1 MSIDRL
7 SGEDRL
13 MLATSDAW
21 PQDVAALALLDADG
35 LFDGDG
41 RFRLEVVR
49 EAIGSR
55 LHLVPRFR
63 QVIHV
68 PRSGLGGP
76 LWVDAR
82 RFEIDEHVRELPLE
96 PPAGEAEVL
105 RAAEQLRLT
114 RLDPSRPL
122 WEMWFLTGLPDRQVW
137 LYVRSHHAIADGMAS
152 MAMIGRFFDP
162 GPQAPAEVAPPWTAA
177 PLPSST
183 ALFLDAI
190 RARAKGIAGALSTLG
205 RPLAT
210 LRRVRQVWPATRE
223 LLAERPATATSLNR
237 VIGRDRDFALVR
249 GRLDVV
255 RRVARVHGATV
266 NDVLLA
272 ATAGGV
278 RALFIG
284 RGEPVEGV
292 TVRIFVPV
300 SLRRTLRGEVQG
312 TLIAQMVVPIGLSE
326 ADPVRRLE
334 AIAAETTRRK
344 ERTRATVGSLM
355 RGRLVRKLALMAV
368 IRQRVNV
375 ITASVPGPRRALFFA
390 GAQVLELFPL
400 LALIGNVPL
409 GVGTVSYAGKL
420 GFGIV
425 ADRAAIPDIEVLA
438 AGVGKA
444 LRELE
449 DMASATVEATV
460 PAGVAGGTRP

>member
-7 SGEDRL
+7 TGEDRL
-13 MLATSDAW
+13 MLTTSEAW

-35 LFDGDG
+35 LFDPAG
-41 RFRLEVVR
+41 RFRIEAVR
-49 EAIGSR
+49 DAVERR
-55 LHLVPRFR
+55 LPLVPRFR
-63 QVIHV
+63 QVIHA

-82 RFEIDEHVRELPLE
+82 AFDVAEHVRELPLE
-96 PPAGEAEVL
+96 TPAGEAEVL
-105 RAAEQLRLT
+105 LAVEQIRQT

-137 LYVRSHHAIADGMAS
+137 LFVRIHHSIADGLAAL
-152 MAMIGRFFDP
+152 AMVGRFLDP
-162 GPQAPAEVAPPWTAA
+162 DSDAPLEPPPPWASA
-177 PLPSST
+177 PMPSSA
-183 ALFLDAI
+183 ALLADNLLG
-190 RARAKGIAGALSTLG
+190 RARGALGSLAVLT
-205 RPLAT
+205 RPRAT
-210 LRRVRQVWPATRE
+210 LRRLREVWPATRE
-223 LLAERPATATSLNR
+223 LLAEQPATLTSLNR
-237 VIGRDRDFALVR
+237 VIGPDRGFALVR
-249 GRLDVV
+249 GSFDAV
-255 RRVARVHGATV
+255 RKVARAHDATV

-272 ATAGGV
+272 VTAGGV

-284 RGEPVEGV
+284 RGQPVEGV

-300 SLRRTLRGEVQG
+300 SLRRTLRGEVEG
-312 TLIAQMVVPIGLSE
+312 TLIAQMVVPISLSE
-326 ADPVRRLE
+326 PDPVRRLE

-344 ERTRATVGSLM
+344 ARTRATVGSLL

-368 IRQRVNV
+368 IRQRANV

-390 GAQVLELFPL
+390 GAQVVELFPL

-409 GVGTVSYAGKL
+409 GVGTVSYAGRL

-425 ADRAAIPDIEVLA
+425 ADRAAIPDIDVLA

-449 DMASATVEATV
+449 AAAPAEVEA
-460 PAGVAGGTRP
+460 PAMAGAGGRSTS